1 MPAEGKGSSTLT
13 RQLTPKAI
21 GGKFMNIRK
30 KVTAF
35 FTGVLLTALI
45 LGNSAFAASYTVAS
59 NDSLYKIGNMFG
71 TSAETIKSNNNLTG
85 NVIHPGQVL
94 YVNAV
99 TYTVKSG
106 DTLYL
111 IAKRYG
117 ISLNSLRAAN
127 HKWNDMLYMG
137 QKLTIPVKPGT
148 LANQATPAP
157 SVAASGSAVIS
168 YTQSDLDL
176 LARLITAEA
185 DGEPYSAMVGVGAV
199 VISRVESSQ
208 FPNTLSSVIYEKSD
222 GYYQFTPVE
231 NGFINKPATDAA
243 KKAAYDALHGSD
255 PSAGALYYFDDS
267 ATNKWL
273 WSKPL
278 KARIG
283 HMVFVL

>member
-1 MPAEGKGSSTLT
+1 
-13 RQLTPKAI
+13 
-21 GGKFMNIRK
+21 MNNRK

-35 FTGVLLTALI
+35 FAGVLLTAFI
-45 LGNSAFAASYTVAS
+45 LGNSAFAASYTVTPK
-59 NDSLYKIGNMFG
+59 DSLYKIGIIFG
-71 TSAETIKSNNNLTG
+71 TSAGTIKSDNNLTG
-85 NVIHPGQVL
+85 NTIYPWQVL

-106 DTLYL
+106 DSLFL

-117 ISLNSLRAAN
+117 ISLNSLRVAN
-127 HKWNDMLYMG
+127 HKWNDALYTG
-137 QKLTIPVKPGT
+137 QKLTIPVKPNAP
-148 LANQATPAP
+148 ANQPTAAP
-157 SVAASGSAVIS
+157 SAAAIGSAVFS

-199 VISRVESSQ
+199 VVSRVESGQ

-222 GYYQFTPVE
+222 SYYQFTPVE

-243 KKAAYDALHGSD
+243 KKAAFEALHGSD
-255 PSAGALYYFDDS
+255 PSAGALFYFDDS